1 MVMDLVRQ
9 WFHNNLDVVYFFYGL
24 AFLLMGIA
32 LLLQPKKGSEFKIA
46 KVFWLLSAFGI
57 SHGLHE
63 WLEMWG
69 IIKKINLDPLNFLA
83 VTASFYFLFE
93 FGRQLLLIAKKEFPL
108 VFQRSIES
116 FQWWIGILFLAV
128 IVTMSLLATDFW
140 RAGVTLA
147 SYLLAFP
154 GGIVTGIAL
163 MLYYQSEKDKPAM
176 LKSGGYMRISG
187 ISFIIYGCLEGLM
200 VEKGTFFPATVINEE
215 AFDSFTA
222 FPVEV
227 FHAVCAVFIAMSVI
241 AILSI
246 FSEERARKKQ
256 RIMDELDKKNRE
268 LEKLDKLKSEFVSM
282 VSHELKTPLTS
293 IVGFA
298 STLTNLHLS
307 DEQRTK
313 YLNIIE
319 SEGKRL
325 GSLVKEYLDFS
336 MIEMGALPMPKVL
349 SNIQLLIMDTLES
362 LPPHQNIPF
371 ELNFPGGFPEV
382 MANKD
387 RIRQVLINIIDNIFK
402 YSPGGSSVKISG
414 ADQGDCISIS
424 IQDEGPGI
432 PQNELEK
439 IFERYYKVKEQ
450 DRQSTKGA
458 GLGLAIAKGIIE
470 DHHGKIWAESE
481 LGKGTRF
488 WFSLPKPGTP
498 KMPETGSK

>member
-1 MVMDLVRQ
+1 VYKGTFVPEVIPMDLVRQ

-69 IIKKINLDPLNFLA
+69 IIKKIDLDPLNFMA

-108 VFQRSIES
+108 VLQRGIDS

-128 IVTMSLLATDFW
+128 IVAMSLLATDFW
-140 RAGVTLA
+140 KTGITLA

-154 GGIVTGIAL
+154 GGIVAGTAL
-163 MLYYQSEKDKPAM
+163 IMYYQSEKDKPAM
-176 LKSGGYMRISG
+176 IKSGGYMRISG

-200 VEKGTFFPATVINEE
+200 VEKGRFFPATVINEE
-215 AFDSFTA
+215 AFDSITA

-227 FHAVCAVFIAMSVI
+227 FHAVCAVLIAMSVI
-241 AILSI
+241 SILNI
-246 FSEERARKKQ
+246 FNDERTRQKQ
-256 RIMDELDKKNRE
+256 RIMNELDEKNRG
-268 LEKLDKLKSEFVSM
+268 LEKLDRLKSEFLSI

-298 STLTNLHLS
+298 NTLTKLQLS

-319 SEGKRL
+319 SEGTRL
-325 GSLVKEYLDFS
+325 GSLVKEYLD
-336 MIEMGALPMPKVL
+336 
-349 SNIQLLIMDTLES
+349 
-362 LPPHQNIPF
+362 IP
-371 ELNFPGGFPEV
+371 
-382 MANKD
+382 
-387 RIRQVLINIIDNIFK
+387 
-402 YSPGGSSVKISG
+402 
-414 ADQGDCISIS
+414 
-424 IQDEGPGI
+424 
-432 PQNELEK
+432 
-439 IFERYYKVKEQ
+439 
-450 DRQSTKGA
+450 
-458 GLGLAIAKGIIE
+458 
-470 DHHGKIWAESE
+470 
-481 LGKGTRF
+481 
-488 WFSLPKPGTP
+488 
-498 KMPETGSK
+498 